1 MSEHATAIQTS
12 SQTSHADDPFA
23 EVREMVKA
31 CMQCGTCSAS
41 CPSAFAMDMTPRAM
55 WRSVILGLVDE
66 VLNSKT
72 FWLCS
77 SCYTCTLRCPRGLPL
92 TEAIA
97 ALRRIASRV
106 GGDAHE
112 KQASFYR
119 VFMENIRENG
129 RIHEMSLM
137 NNYLLASRNPLLPL
151 NFLPLGVK
159 LFRKGK
165 LSLWEAGRME
175 KHKLVRLFEK
185 ADEQEDRS

>member
-1 MSEHATAIQTS
+1 MSVHAMPVDNDS
-12 SQTSHADDPFA
+12 SGHGPDLLA

-41 CPSAFAMDMTPRAM
+41 CPSAYAMDMTPRAL
-55 WRSVILGLVDE
+55 WRSVILGRTED
-66 VLNSKT
+66 VLASKT

-97 ALRRIASRV
+97 ALRRIAARS
-106 GGDAHE
+106 GGERHE
-112 KQASFYR
+112 KQALFYR
-119 VFMENIRENG
+119 VFMDNVRENG
-129 RIHEMSLM
+129 RVQEMSLM
-137 NNYLLASRNPLLPL
+137 NSYLLACRNPLLPF

-165 LSLWEAGRME
+165 LSLWEAAHTQ
-175 KHKLVRLFEK
+175 KHKLARLYNL
-185 ADEQEDRS
+185 AGEQEG